1 MMIGERD
8 AIYLAKLPKSV
19 GLVSRI
25 APSHSGARAE
35 LGKSEAPRDPFEFVG
50 HETVVEA
57 DIMGDENAVPH
68 KLHESVRYLREQGCV
83 PNHFV
88 RDAGQLNDLCRN
100 GTLRIDERMPL
111 VDDTVIAN
119 LHRADLGDA
128 IAIRPGAGRLDIDH
142 HVVLLGVETIIH
154 PTDLGDDAG
163 CAELAEAGQLVAADH
178 VPLR

>member
-1 MMIGERD
+1 MMIVERD
-8 AIYLAKLPKSV
+8 AIYLAKFRKSV

-25 APSHSGARAE
+25 AASHSGARAE
-35 LGKSEAPRDPFEFVG
+35 LGESEAPRDPFEFVG

-68 KLHESVRYLREQGCV
+68 ELYESVRYLREQRCA

-88 RDAGQLNDLCRN
+88 RDAGQLNDLCGN

-111 VDDTVIAN
+111 VDDTVIAK

-142 HVVLLGVETIIH
+142 HVVLLGVETIIN

-163 CAELAEAGQLVAADH
+163 CA
-178 VPLR
+178 